1 MQRRC
6 TGKLNWK
13 RVKRNRKIHKAWNRY
28 GNHALAAGLAIT
40 AVIALVVLI
49 NFSNGSRTI
58 NASTV
63 EAKTKQVSAVI
74 EAQKEHSTPT
84 AGVIKKISEYEYPFN
99 TSSLSSGI
107 DDLSGF
113 VSYEIPQDFTSNG
126 SYFPEC
132 IQKYT
137 YILCRQAGVDY
148 ATVLGLIEVESS
160 YKWDSKSRHGAV
172 GYMQIVE
179 SSHTDR
185 MERLGVTDLSN
196 PFQNIRTGV
205 DYLEE
210 LVEKYNGDYDK
221 VLTAY
226 RWGKTGAYRD
236 YFSKGNYTCSYS
248 ELVQQ
253 AAGRIRD
260 QIGVKRNDGTGWID
274 AGVKAGNK

>member
-13 RVKRNRKIHKAWNRY
+13 RVKRNKEIHRTWNRY
-28 GNHALAAGLAIT
+28 RIFAMAAGLAVTIAFLLIV
-40 AVIALVVLI
+40 AV
-49 NFSNGSRTI
+49 NWSNGRRTI
-58 NASTV
+58 KASTV
-63 EAKTKQVSAVI
+63 EAKTMQVSAVMDKQV
-74 EAQKEHSTPT
+74 EQRAPT
-84 AGVIKKISEYEYPFN
+84 AGAIKKISEYENAFN
-99 TSSLSSGI
+99 TSSLSEGM

-113 VSYEIPQDFTSNG
+113 LPYEIPKDFTTNG
-126 SYFPEC
+126 GYFPEC

-148 ATVLGLIEVESS
+148 ETVLGLIEVESS

-172 GYMQIVE
+172 GYMQIVK

-185 MERLGVTDLSN
+185 MERLGITDLYN
-196 PFQNIRTGV
+196 PYQNIETGV
-205 DYLEE
+205 DYLKE

-226 RWGKTGAYRD
+226 RWGTKGAYRD
-236 YFSKGNYTCSYS
+236 YFSKGEYTCSYS

-253 AAGRIRD
+253 AAGQIRD
-260 QIGVKRNDGTGWID
+260 QIGVKRNDGTSWID
-274 AGVKAGNK
+274 AGVEVGME